1 MKWIS
6 RFLISTL
13 LTGMIW
19 SQFAVSSEVADP
31 RPSPSTPSR
40 LAPTTKQVVYFELS
54 KECVESIVT
63 TRDFVLF
70 VEADEKGNP
79 VWSSLHYEGHVE
91 VNLAKPEKPGCI
103 VSHKIK
109 RVPLN
114 VRSEEQ

>member
-13 LTGMIW
+13 LTGMI
-19 SQFAVSSEVADP
+19 SNLSAASSELNGLP
-31 RPSPSTPSR
+31 PSPSAPSQ
-40 LAPTTKQVVYFELS
+40 LKQTTKQVVYFELS

-79 VWSSLHYEGHVE
+79 VWDTLHYEGHVE

-114 VRSEEQ
+114 VRPEEQ